1 MKDKN
6 PSEVLE
12 STWGDKETYTK
23 EEVIYAMSEYLIQ
36 SMGESGELDYIP
48 EMQINT

>member
-12 STWGDKETYTK
+12 STFGDKPTYTK
-23 EEVIYAMSEYLIQ
+23 AEVTYAMSEYLIQ
-36 SMGESGELDYIP
+36 SMGESGEMDYVP
-48 EMQINT
+48 E

>member
-12 STWGDKETYTK
+12 STFGDKPTYTK
-23 EEVIYAMSEYLIQ
+23 EEVVYVMSEYLIQ
-36 SMGESGELDYIP
+36 SMGESGEMDCVP
-48 EMQINT
+48 E